1 MRVHRSNFEIV
12 GFTEQPS
19 LEELVSL
26 GRKHNIPVMEDLG
39 SGALFD
45 LREVGI
51 NNEPGVGD
59 SIAAGVGVV
68 TYSGDKLL
76 GGPQA
81 GMITGR
87 RDLVAQIRKNP
98 LFRALRVDKLIYAAL
113 EATLLSYVK
122 REFDAI
128 PAIRMMRLTRD
139 EIARRAGAMVGE
151 LKNSGRDVEVRD
163 GESVIGGGAA
173 PGSVLST
180 VLITMAPSATSA
192 DEMANEL
199 RHHDPPVVARVEE
212 DRVVID
218 LRTVMPEQDSDLLDA
233 LKKLK

>member
-1 MRVHRSNFEIV
+1 
-12 GFTEQPS
+12 
-19 LEELVSL
+19 
-26 GRKHNIPVMEDLG
+26 
-39 SGALFD
+39 
-45 LREVGI
+45 
-51 NNEPGVGD
+51 
-59 SIAAGVGVV
+59 
-68 TYSGDKLL
+68 
-76 GGPQA
+76 
-81 GMITGR
+81 
-87 RDLVAQIRKNP
+87 
-98 LFRALRVDKLIYAAL
+98 
-113 EATLLSYVK
+113 LSYVK